1 MLTRFALR
9 SRRGVLYCKRA
20 EHCYN
25 LRMRLSHFFLFFFG
39 TLLLCVIPLS
49 AQGAVF
55 ITEIAWMG
63 SDNGGTATQNAN
75 DEWIEIQNAGSSEVS
90 LAGWRLAADD
100 GSPDIPLGGA
110 VAPGAFFLLER
121 TDDATVPGITAD
133 LIYSGALSNSGEL
146 LRLYDAAGSVVEELD
161 FREGWPAGDN
171 ATKATMQRSG
181 SQWITATGTP
191 RAANGTPVVQ
201 ETATADADMP
211 AAGGSGASSDAGG
224 FSSAE
229 EVVKKNIVAAITTT
243 ARRAVVGAPF
253 AVGGMGYGLAGEP
266 LKNARYLWSFGD
278 GGLAEG
284 QRVAHIFNI
293 RERTSWCL
301 TSPRESRAPRI
312 ELPFSRRAPKLPFLA
327 SARRAVLL

>member
-1 MLTRFALR
+1 
-9 SRRGVLYCKRA
+9 
-20 EHCYN
+20 
-25 LRMRLSHFFLFFFG
+25 MRLSHFFLFFFG